1 MGHRQVVAYRAAD
14 HQAGSAAEL
23 DGVLDGVDGAAAHEQ
38 AVFDHGRRFL
48 FGQTA

>member
-1 MGHRQVVAYRAAD
+1 MGHRQGVAYRAAD
-14 HQAGSAAEL
+14 HQTGYAAVE
-23 DGVLDGVDGAAAHEQ
+23 LDGVDGTAAHEQ